1 MALIIEDGSTPAGA
15 VSFVTVAEWE
25 TYATSR
31 GVALNGTE
39 EEKEVSLRKAADYFF
54 LWEQKFQGY
63 RSEEHQ
69 SLPFPRY
76 PLYVYGYYVESTEI
90 HEAIKKAQFELAT
103 FISDG
108 GDLQPNGT
116 GKDAKKEKVGSL
128 EVEYFET
135 GGAAVLPVPSKA
147 LPFLE
152 PLLNGTSEYNLHA
165 TR

>member
-15 VSFVTVAEWE
+15 DSFVTVAEWE
-25 TYATSR
+25 AYAAAR
-31 GVALNGTE
+31 GVAPSGTE
-39 EEKEVSLRKAADYFF
+39 EEKEISLRKATDYFF

-63 RSEEHQ
+63 RSEEDQ
-69 SLPFPRY
+69 SLPFPRR

-90 HEAIKKAQFELAT
+90 HETVKKSQFELAT
-103 FISDG
+103 FIHDG

-135 GGAAVLPVPSKA
+135 GGAAVLPVPTKA

-152 PLLNGTSEYNLHA
+152 PLIDGTSDYNLHA